1 MSDYILPY
9 KGVLPTID
17 PSCFIAPNATVIGD
31 VHVGE
36 GSNIWFGCVLRG
48 DVHEIRIGKRTNI
61 QDLTMVHV
69 ARNKFGTY
77 IGDDITIGHS
87 AIIHAAT
94 LEDGCF
100 VGMGATVMDGAVIE
114 SKAMLGAGALL
125 APGKRIRSGEL
136 WTGVPAKKIR
146 DLREEEIAYFPVSA
160 KNYVALAKE
169 FMAEGTS
176 SALKFLG

>member
-1 MSDYILPY
+1 MRPQGWSKKRSFLKLPELRSCPIIY
-9 KGVLPTID
+9 CPIRVCCRPLTHPVL
-17 PSCFIAPNATVIGD
+17 SHPNATVIGD

-114 SKAMLGAGALL
+114 SKAMLGAGSFVGAGQTHSFRGALDRG
-125 APGKRIRSGEL
+125 AGQENSGFARRGNRSFSGI
-136 WTGVPAKKIR
+136 G
-146 DLREEEIAYFPVSA
+146 
-160 KNYVALAKE
+160 
-169 FMAEGTS
+169 
-176 SALKFLG
+176 